1 VTETA
6 TDRDVIHLSLDRV
19 ALLELDDP
27 PLNLITGVLLAQL
40 DSALATL
47 ERAAPGDVRAV
58 VVTGRGDRAFSVG
71 SNVKEFE
78 AHRSSPSRGR
88 NRFRLEARIAQRLA
102 GLPMPTI
109 AAIEH
114 DALGGGLELTLCC
127 DLRVASETARL
138 GLPEVRLA
146 VTPSTGGT
154 QRLPRIVGIAR
165 AKELLLTGRVLTAA
179 EAERIGLVNEVVPAG
194 GAVRRAREIGE
205 EIASRGPLAVR
216 EVKTLIDGALD
227 RDLAAGHAAET
238 EASVRI
244 FATDDLL
251 EGARAFLAKREPDYR
266 GR

>member
-1 VTETA
+1 VTE
-6 TDRDVIHLSLDRV
+6 VVHLTLDRV

-27 PLNLITGVLLAQL
+27 PLNLVTGPLLEQL
-40 DSALATL
+40 DRALEALAA
-47 ERAAPGDVRAV
+47 AAPDDVRAV

-78 AHRSSPSRGR
+78 AHRNSPDGGRSR
-88 NRFRLEARIAQRLA
+88 FELEARIAQRLA

-109 AAIEH
+109 AAIEGN
-114 DALGGGLELTLCC
+114 ALGGGLEIALCC
-127 DLRVASETARL
+127 DLRIAAEPALL

-165 AKELLLTGRVLTAA
+165 AKELLLTGRVIDAR
-179 EAERIGLVNEVVPAG
+179 EAQRIGLVNEVVPAG
-194 GAVRRAREIGE
+194 RAVERAREIGT
-205 EIASRGPLAVR
+205 EIAERGPLAVR
-216 EVKTLIDGALD
+216 AVKALVDAALD
-227 RDLAAGHAAET
+227 RPLAEGHAAET
-238 EASVRI
+238 ETSVRI

-251 EGARAFLAKREPDYR
+251 EGARSFVEKRPAEYH